1 MKFEF
6 STFKTVASCSILML
20 TNLSLSGQT
29 KFSFDDETLKKFDYQ
44 TLTPVE
50 YRQITD
56 GSEKRKAY
64 MISIDEQIPISS
76 DELKGSFTV
85 VSNKMGFHDQ
95 DVSGHFLK
103 YELSEEV
110 MKYYDL
116 SESNVLLVENENT
129 KKLYMIESSF
139 LKNINKEK
147 EEKQKYES
155 DGETVNRFMQSL
167 GYKPYLIGENLYV
180 KTKYYRIWCT
190 MATLEVLQ
198 KDKDYLKKV
207 DSWYEQQQS
216 IRKQIIATIP
226 KFDHYVILYKIQ
238 RNRMSKTDISAWTL
252 LTKSAN
258 DLNKKQVDLTERLY
272 GLVELYDTT
281 NTYNKSADKFIDY
294 LSFSKGVLGV

>member
-6 STFKTVASCSILML
+6 STFKTIASCSILML
-20 TNLSLSGQT
+20 TNLSLTGQT
-29 KFSFDDETLKKFDYQ
+29 KFSFNDETLKNFGYQ

-50 YRQITD
+50 FKKITD
-56 GSEKRKAY
+56 GSVTRNAY
-64 MISIDEQIPISS
+64 MISIDEQIPLSA
-76 DELKGSFTV
+76 DELKGSFNV

-129 KKLYMIESSF
+129 KKLYMMESSF

-147 EEKQKYES
+147 EEKQKYEA
-155 DGETVNRFMQSL
+155 DRETINRFMQSL
-167 GYKPYLIGENLYV
+167 GYKPYTIGENLYM

-207 DSWYEQQQS
+207 DNWYEQRES

-226 KFDHYVILYKIQ
+226 KFDHYVRLYKIQ
-238 RNRMSKTDISAWTL
+238 RNRMSKADISAWTA

-258 DLNKKQVDLTERLY
+258 SLNKKQVELTDKLW
-272 GLVELYDTT
+272 GLIELYDTT
-281 NTYNKSADKFIDY
+281 NEYNKSADEFINY
-294 LSFSKGVLGV
+294 LSASKNVLDI